1 MLSCL
6 QPRIM
11 MNRARL
17 WNRTG
22 RAWYMASIAAR
33 NSVVELG
40 LLPDHLRHGQPQVT
54 PCAGTLSRGRLPGP
68 DLLTAEHVRM
78 RRGTPA
84 CVTRKVSGLLM
95 WCHTHGRVAEKGLP

>member
-1 MLSCL
+1 VLSCL

-68 DLLTAEHVRM
+68 DLLTAESM
-78 RRGTPA
+78 CA
-84 CVTRKVSGLLM
+84 CAEAPLRVSLA
-95 WCHTHGRVAEKGLP
+95 R